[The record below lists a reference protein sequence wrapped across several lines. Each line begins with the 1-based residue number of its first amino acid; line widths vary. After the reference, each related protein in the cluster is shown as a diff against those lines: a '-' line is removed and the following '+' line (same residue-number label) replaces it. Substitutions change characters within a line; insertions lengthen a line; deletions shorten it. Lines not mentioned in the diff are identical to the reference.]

1 MMRRWEDGED
11 EGFHPT
17 KLQGQQQPELSTNT
31 FILKHI
37 NSTARH
43 YIVSCALGAETN
55 RNFGQHVKY
64 DHDDDEMMMHWLN
77 VKYTL
82 EIGRGCMNMDC
93 SLFSFTGQPAIQFSP
108 LALPSTDNRIPY
120 CRWWWSWV
128 FINLNHHHAPSIWST
143 ICWLMMRHKWLSIHH
158 PLFARPPTTRGNKC
172 NYSFRCPEHIVVGIW
187 TEIYL

>member
-108 LALPSTDNRIPY
+108 LAHRQSNPLLP
-120 CRWWWSWV
+120 
-128 FINLNHHHAPSIWST
+128 
-143 ICWLMMRHKWLSIHH
+143 LMMKLGIYKFKPPSCTVHLIDYLLADDAPQMVVH
-158 PLFARPPTTRGNKC
+158 PPPAIRPSAHNSGKQMQ
-172 NYSFRCPEHIVVGIW
+172 
-187 TEIYL
+187 L